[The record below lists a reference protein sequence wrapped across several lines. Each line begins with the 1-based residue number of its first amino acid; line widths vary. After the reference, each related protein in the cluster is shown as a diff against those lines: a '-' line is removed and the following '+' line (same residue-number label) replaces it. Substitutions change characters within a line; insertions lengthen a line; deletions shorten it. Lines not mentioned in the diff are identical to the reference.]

1 MESLL
6 EKPKYSGM
14 RASPVTHTLLS
25 WFFLFSWFSSLSWF
39 FLFSSVFPFQFSLF
53 SSLSCWRFSPP
64 FTPSSAFPVNLSQD
78 EIPGALPAA
87 SHPSS
92 FPSFI
97 LPVLHPSHPGRCCW
111 KFLHLPLCRAKG
123 KNIIRPFLRQKS
135 LEIWVS
141 PCSRCWQP
149 LLTQGWAGKNEEFE
163 FGMNPQPGILHSF
176 GKPSSKSSGENV
188 GMDCLGYSSLVG
200 NGND

>member
-1 MESLL
+1 
-6 EKPKYSGM
+6 M

-87 SHPSS
+87 SLLLPILHPSRPSS

-97 LPVLHPSHPGRCCW
+97 PPTQEGAAGNFCTFLFAEQRVKTSSGHSCGKNPW
-111 KFLHLPLCRAKG
+111 KFGYPPAPAAG
-123 KNIIRPFLRQKS
+123 
-135 LEIWVS
+135 S
-141 PCSRCWQP
+141 PCSHRDG
-149 LLTQGWAGKNEEFE
+149 LEK
-163 FGMNPQPGILHSF
+163 M
-176 GKPSSKSSGENV
+176 KSLS
-188 GMDCLGYSSLVG
+188 LG
-200 NGND
+200 

>member
-97 LPVLHPSHPGRCCW
+97 LPTQEGAAGNFCTFLFAEQRVKHHQAIPAAKIPGN
-111 KFLHLPLCRAKG
+111 LGIPLLPLLAASAHTG
-123 KNIIRPFLRQKS
+123 M
-135 LEIWVS
+135 
-141 PCSRCWQP
+141 
-149 LLTQGWAGKNEEFE
+149 GWK
-163 FGMNPQPGILHSF
+163 
-176 GKPSSKSSGENV
+176 K
-188 GMDCLGYSSLVG
+188 
-200 NGND
+200 